1 MCLQVL
7 LIGVSRCP
15 WDCDQKALAQ
25 TYNKMILIPRPDYGS
40 LSFLWKEL
48 LFQFGGVSR
57 QFDTAA
63 MTKVCKNYMKCI
75 KLINLANQIQFS
87 IQGDSKELR

>member
-1 MCLQVL
+1 MSQTVLLTHCHMFLQVL
-7 LIGVSRCP
+7 LIGVSRSP

-25 TYNKMILIPRPDYGS
+25 TYNKMILIPRPDYSS

-57 QFDTAA
+57 QFDTTA
-63 MTKVCKNYMKCI
+63 MTKVCKNYTWCI
-75 KLINLANQIQFS
+75 KLKNLA
-87 IQGDSKELR
+87 E

>member
-1 MCLQVL
+1 MWLQVL

-25 TYNKMILIPRPDYGS
+25 TYNKMIFIPRPDYGS
-40 LSFLWKEL
+40 LSFLWKEQ
-48 LFQFGGVSR
+48 LFKFGGVSR

-63 MTKVCKNYMKCI
+63 MTKVRKVT
-75 KLINLANQIQFS
+75 
-87 IQGDSKELR
+87 

>member
-1 MCLQVL
+1 MSQIILLTYSHMFLQVL
-7 LIGVSRCP
+7 LIGVSRSP

-25 TYNKMILIPRPDYGS
+25 AYNKMILIPRPDYSS

-57 QFDTAA
+57 QFDTTA
-63 MTKVCKNYMKCI
+63 MTKVCKNYTQCI
-75 KLINLANQIQFS
+75 QLKNLA
-87 IQGDSKELR
+87 E

>member
-1 MCLQVL
+1 MFLQVL

-40 LSFLWKEL
+40 LSFLWKAL

-63 MTKVCKNYMKCI
+63 MTKVC
-75 KLINLANQIQFS
+75 QIYQRV
-87 IQGDSKELR
+87 QRL